1 MSKSRLADVLYLQVI
16 EPIPVLIAVTDK
28 TIPFE
33 RRRTQR
39 YIVNLPVDIVLQD
52 GSVLPVIT
60 SNMSRTGLQFRCDSW
75 VADEIEPRGIQ
86 NHPLDAIR
94 VKAITD
100 FPDMG
105 KYKSRLYARCRI
117 VVARRLSQEEYL
129 IGLEF
134 VDFENG
140 SERLLERFINR
151 CEVQGFNL
159 VVSSG

>member
-1 MSKSRLADVLYLQVI
+1 MVERISVPVSVI
-16 EPIPVLIAVTDK
+16 DK
-28 TIPFE
+28 NIPFE
-33 RRRTQR
+33 RRRTER
-39 YIVNLPVDIVLQD
+39 YAVELPVDIVLQD
-52 GSVLPVIT
+52 GSVLPVAT
-60 SNMSRTGLQFRCDSW
+60 CDMSRKGLQFRCDSW

-94 VKAITD
+94 VKAVTD

-117 VVARRLSQEEYL
+117 VVARRLSQDEYL

-134 VDFENG
+134 IDFENG

-151 CEVQGFNL
+151 CEAQGFRML
-159 VVSSG
+159 VSG

>member
-1 MSKSRLADVLYLQVI
+1 MNFISTNM
-16 EPIPVLIAVTDK
+16 TDNI
-28 TIPFE
+28 TPFE

-39 YIVNLPVDIVLQD
+39 YLVDLPVDIVLQD
-52 GSVLPVIT
+52 GSVLPVVT
-60 SNMSRTGLQFRCDSW
+60 CNMSRKGLQFRCDSW
-75 VADEIEPRGIQ
+75 IADEIEPRGIQ

-117 VVARRLSQEEYL
+117 VVARRLSEEEYL

-140 SERLLERFINR
+140 SERLLERYINR
-151 CEVQGFNL
+151 CEAQGFRQIM
-159 VVSSG
+159 SSG